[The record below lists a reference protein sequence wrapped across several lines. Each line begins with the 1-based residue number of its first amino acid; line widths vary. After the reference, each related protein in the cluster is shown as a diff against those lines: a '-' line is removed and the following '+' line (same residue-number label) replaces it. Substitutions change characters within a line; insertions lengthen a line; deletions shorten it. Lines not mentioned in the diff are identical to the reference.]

1 MNNYWSINPWL
12 PDTDL
17 IDLDMHRKAAK
28 GCALNLTQENECI
41 FCVPYISHSKPSFN
55 CAQVNS
61 LPKSPEKKMAVYQNL
76 ENFLKLK

>member
-17 IDLDMHRKAAK
+17 IDLDMNRKAAK

-41 FCVPYISHSKPSFN
+41 FVFLIFLTQSQALIVHS
-55 CAQVNS
+55 
-61 LPKSPEKKMAVYQNL
+61 
-76 ENFLKLK
+76 

>member
-17 IDLDMHRKAAK
+17 IDLDMNRKAAK

-55 CAQVNS
+55 CA
-61 LPKSPEKKMAVYQNL
+61 
-76 ENFLKLK
+76 

>member
-28 GCALNLTQENECI
+28 GCALNLTQEENEFFVFLI
-41 FCVPYISHSKPSFN
+41 FLTQSQALIVHR
-55 CAQVNS
+55 
-61 LPKSPEKKMAVYQNL
+61 
-76 ENFLKLK
+76 

>member
-17 IDLDMHRKAAK
+17 IDLDMNRKAAK
-28 GCALNLTQENECI
+28 GCALNLTQEENECI

-55 CAQVNS
+55 CAQLNS
-61 LPKSPEKKMAVYQNL
+61 LFA
-76 ENFLKLK
+76 

>member
-17 IDLDMHRKAAK
+17 IDLDMNRKAAK

-41 FCVPYISHSKPSFN
+41 FFV
-55 CAQVNS
+55 
-61 LPKSPEKKMAVYQNL
+61 
-76 ENFLKLK
+76 FLIFLTQSQALIVHR